1 MELTKEQAKIIA
13 SAITLDIRSYIDAHR
28 DEYEAWLKEQN
39 IPNQEKPKNQKEENK
54 ICLEQAVKHRINA

>member
-13 SAITLDIRSYIDAHR
+13 SAVMPDIRAYIDAHR

-39 IPNQEKPKNQKEENK
+39 LPNPPQQKNPNRKEECK
-54 ICLEQAVKHRINA
+54 ICLEQAV